1 MRRLARVRPGPP
13 RQSAEDVSDQSGAYQ
28 DHRAVLAD
36 PEDPTHQLRKQL
48 GPLDLTVFGVGVVIG
63 TGIFVLT
70 GKAVGVRYAVKAER
84 RLLQR

>member
-1 MRRLARVRPGPP
+1 VRPGPS
-13 RQSAEDVSDQSGAYQ
+13 RQSAEDVSDGSGAYQ
-28 DHRAVLAD
+28 DPIEQSIAD
-36 PEDPTHQLRKQL
+36 TEEPTHQLRKQL

-70 GKAVGVRYAVKAER
+70 DKAVGVQYAVKAER